1 MAVRAEIGVNAAAT
15 ATYTFGGMNYL
26 VQTPTGVLYS
36 VLIDSASDVVYR
48 KSSDNGLS
56 WGAPVVVF
64 SGTASGIALWY
75 DEWSGVAGGLIHMVY
90 IDNSTSDIMYR
101 SLDVDS
107 DTLGTQ
113 TTVIALTSLA
123 GTTNALTIV
132 RARGGNLIVVYD
144 IDGGTEDGA
153 RKSTDVGGTW
163 GAMADPTEGAAD
175 MYMLLPGW
183 NADTQDVQ
191 LIFLDISADELSVKR
206 YDDSGDSWA
215 ESAIGTVVEN
225 AQTNGFPHFAGAVD
239 TTNSQNL
246 VIAWN
251 AVDAANQDLLGWT
264 VTDSA
269 ITAFGTSIVA
279 NATDD
284 CGFAAIGID
293 TLTQDWY
300 AFYCGKSDGS
310 ETFQSAMNIYY
321 KASTDDGATWG
332 SETALTTA
340 ACETRYLD
348 CVPRSI
354 GFPMVRRDI
363 TGVGSGGMMTCVVP
377 IRGAVARSQVGL

>member
-1 MAVRAEIGVNAAAT
+1 MSHAVGAAHNG
-15 ATYTFGGMNYL
+15 GGMNYL
-26 VQTPTGVLYS
+26 VQTPAGVLYGIQ
-36 VLIDSASDVVYR
+36 IDGGSDVTYR
-48 KSSDNGLS
+48 KSSDNGLT
-56 WGAPVVVF
+56 WGTPVVVF
-64 SGTASGIALWY
+64 SGSSLQLALWY

-90 IDNSTSDIMYR
+90 TNTSNSDIMYR
-101 SLDVDS
+101 SLDVDT
-107 DTLGTQ
+107 DTLGTE
-113 TTVIALTSLA
+113 TTVIALTSVS
-123 GTTNALTIV
+123 GSTNSLTIV

-163 GAMADPTEGAAD
+163 GAMADPTEAAAD

-354 GFPMVRRDI
+354 GFPMARRG
-363 TGVGSGGMMTCVVP
+363 TSGIGGGGGYMMNCIVP